1 MKLLGFLKARGKKQV
16 ATFDRTRFVPALRCS
31 ICTGEKTAGF
41 KEIATGRF
49 IECDL
54 VKSDKDLAAF
64 ANRYGIDLR
73 EIREEW

>member
-1 MKLLGFLKARGKKQV
+1 MKLLGFLKTRGKKQV
-16 ATFDRTRFVPALRCS
+16 AAFDPARFVPALRSS

-41 KEIATGRF
+41 KEIATGHF

-54 VKSDKDLAAF
+54 VKSEKDLAAF
-64 ANRYGIDLR
+64 AKRYGLKMS